1 LKDTRF
7 RSEPGDDEEEGVDMT
22 IVMAAALASAVA
34 PGAKAPA
41 FSLESSTGKKVALSD
56 YKGQTLVLAFFP
68 KAFTGG

>member
-1 LKDTRF
+1 MSTK
-7 RSEPGDDEEEGVDMT
+7 EEGVDMT
-22 IVMAAALASAVA
+22 IAMVAAVAATIA

-56 YKGQTLVLAFFP
+56 YQGQTLVLAFFP

>member
-1 LKDTRF
+1 
-7 RSEPGDDEEEGVDMT
+7 MT
-22 IVMAAALASAVA
+22 IAMVAAVAATIA

-56 YKGQTLVLAFFP
+56 YQGQTLVLAFFP